1 IGSFDPLEDWPLI
14 RKTLIEALEHLS
26 VMRRREGEAM
36 EADLKSQCAAISA
49 ELSAIE
55 ARAPHVVEG
64 YRNRLHERVSKALE
78 EFQVSVNPAH
88 LIREV
93 SIYAERSDISEEVV
107 RLHSH
112 LEQFDALMA
121 APESSGRKLDFL
133 TQEMFREANTIGSKS
148 GDVEIARHVIEIKAA
163 I

>member
-1 IGSFDPLEDWPLI
+1 NISVLDNYRRQIEELNARAGLQESVPLQTLLLLPGAVDENPIGSFDPLEDWPLI

-64 YRNRLHERVSKALE
+64 YRNRLH
-78 EFQVSVNPAH
+78 
-88 LIREV
+88 
-93 SIYAERSDISEEVV
+93 
-107 RLHSH
+107 
-112 LEQFDALMA
+112 
-121 APESSGRKLDFL
+121 
-133 TQEMFREANTIGSKS
+133 
-148 GDVEIARHVIEIKAA
+148 
-163 I
+163 